1 MTCQRA
7 QVVAAAGLT
16 RSPFMT
22 PSPKIELSGVL
33 SRFTANGSSV
43 ELRLSPFA
51 FSLEPDAQPVWVLA
65 FSEPVFD
72 VRAVEAYL
80 DNEVDIEV
88 FDQQI
93 IVYDVWAGTDQPLGA
108 AKVTVTKV
116 GYDNAD
122 FQRYSQRLETEIEH
136 LQVCLRTANTKNDK
150 GRAIVVELLRRAEIK
165 ADASDH
171 FRERQ
176 VAAIE
181 VLKRLQTHFDE

>member
-1 MTCQRA
+1 
-7 QVVAAAGLT
+7 
-16 RSPFMT
+16 MT

-33 SRFTANGSSV
+33 SRFTVNHSSV
-43 ELRLSPFA
+43 ELRLPPFA

-65 FSEPVFD
+65 FSEPAFD
-72 VRAVEAYL
+72 VNAVEAYL
-80 DNEVDIEV
+80 DQEVDIEV
-88 FDQQI
+88 FDQQV
-93 IVYDVWAGTDQPLGA
+93 IVYDVWAGNDQTLGA
-108 AKVTVTKV
+108 ARVTVTKV

-136 LQVCLRTANTKNDK
+136 LQVHCRTANTKNDK

-176 VAAIE
+176 AAAIE
-181 VLKRLQTHFDE
+181 VLKRLRNHFDE

>member
-1 MTCQRA
+1 
-7 QVVAAAGLT
+7 
-16 RSPFMT
+16 MT
-22 PSPKIELSGVL
+22 PSPQIELSGVL
-33 SRFTANGSSV
+33 SRFTTNGSSV

-51 FSLEPDAQPVWVLA
+51 FSSEPDARPVWVLA
-65 FSEPVFD
+65 FAEPAFD
-72 VRAVEAYL
+72 VKAVEAYL

-88 FDQQI
+88 FDHQA
-93 IVYDVWAGTDQPLGA
+93 IVYDVWAGTEQSLGA

-116 GYDNAD
+116 GFDTAD
-122 FQRYSQRLETEIEH
+122 FERYSQRLETEIEH
-136 LQVCLRTANTKNDK
+136 LQVSLRTANTKNDK

-176 VAAIE
+176 AAAIE